1 MVPFQDPG
9 CGRFASRK
17 LQKKYKRREDTEWQ
31 RKKWKKQVKI
41 HSEKNTPKYI
51 KSISYGDTIGM
62 SIHFQ
67 MNIYYIPVTT
77 RQNALCFRCAFW
89 LFLVQSRKWLKL
101 YSCKFQWSQNP
112 TIQSHFSINSY
123 HKKEVCFG
131 RIRIKRLAG
140 EVRTFPC
147 VPVSTGI
154 LSNNPGPGMCQTTER
169 PRDWDLHCQETVWH
183 TAWHFATRNSHPK
196 IRDRFRLYI

>member
-1 MVPFQDPG
+1 MWTLCLTQV
-9 CGRFASRK
+9 
-17 LQKKYKRREDTEWQ
+17 QKKYKRREDTEWQ

-51 KSISYGDTIGM
+51 KSISYGDAIGM

-101 YSCKFQWSQNP
+101 YSCKLQWSQNP
-112 TIQSHFSINSY
+112 IIQSHFSVNSY

-140 EVRTFPC
+140 GSEDFSLCPSEHRDPVKQPRARD
-147 VPVSTGI
+147 VPNYWEAKRLRSA
-154 LSNNPGPGMCQTTER
+154 LPGDSVAHSMAFC
-169 PRDWDLHCQETVWH
+169 HQEFT
-183 TAWHFATRNSHPK
+183 S
-196 IRDRFRLYI
+196 

>member
-1 MVPFQDPG
+1 MWTLCLTQV
-9 CGRFASRK
+9 
-17 LQKKYKRREDTEWQ
+17 QKKYKRREDTEWQ

-41 HSEKNTPKYI
+41 HSEKNTPKCI
-51 KSISYGDTIGM
+51 KSISYGDAIGT

-101 YSCKFQWSQNP
+101 YSCKLQWSQNLI
-112 TIQSHFSINSY
+112 IQSYFSVNSY
-123 HKKEVCFG
+123 
-131 RIRIKRLAG
+131 ITKRKFVLEESESRG
-140 EVRTFPC
+140 LQGKWGLFL
-147 VPVSTGI
+147 VSQWAQG
-154 LSNNPGPGMCQTTER
+154 SCQTTQGQGCAKL
-169 PRDWDLHCQETVWH
+169 PRGQETVWH